1 VTVAPTPLHRRHTPN
16 RNQLA
21 LLTALMLVVA
31 GGVVLLVQQD
41 VFRSSSS
48 NGIQGSGTAATE
60 TRDLAAFSKLD
71 LAGSN
76 NVTVR
81 VGGEQSV
88 VVHADDNL
96 LQSVTTRVQAGS
108 LVIGT
113 TGSFT
118 TKAPMSVEITVPSLD
133 TLTLSGSGTLAADQ
147 VQAQQLTVTLSGSGI
162 VRASG
167 TVTRLDVSLNGSGDV
182 QLGQLVA
189 RDVHAVLNTTGR
201 IVVNATNSLDASVRG
216 SGAIVYS
223 GNPAHVTKS
232 VTGNGAITRK

>member
-1 VTVAPTPLHRRHTPN
+1 MTVAPTPLHRRHMPN

-21 LLTALMLVVA
+21 LLTALVLVVA
-31 GGVVLLVQQD
+31 GVVLLVQQD
-41 VFRSSSS
+41 VFRSSGS
-48 NGIQGSGTAATE
+48 NGIQGSGIAATE

-81 VGGEQSV
+81 VGGVQSV

-96 LQSVTTRVQAGS
+96 LKAVTTQVQAGS

-118 TKAPMSVEITVPSLD
+118 TKAPMSVEITVPWLD

-147 VQAQQLTVTLSGSGI
+147 VQAQQLTVTLSGSGV

-167 TVTRLDVSLNGSGDV
+167 TVTRLDVFLNGSGDV

-201 IVVNATNSLDASVRG
+201 IVVNATNSLEASVRG
-216 SGAIVYS
+216 SGAILYR

-232 VTGNGAITRK
+232 VTGSGAITRR